1 MRQTRRDFLK
11 ASAAAVAAAVFPVP
25 AFSRDRSPSEKLN
38 IAQVGVG
45 GMQWGFHSSHIVNEN
60 PFAFSDVDANI
71 LAAAKE
77 KFPNVQAFAD
87 WRDMLDQLG
96 DQIDGV
102 LISTTDHSHA
112 VIAMAAMRRGIHC
125 YCEKPLAH
133 DVWQIRQMQKIAREK
148 GLKTQMG
155 TQIHAGDNYRR
166 VVEKIQAGMIGEI
179 KEIHV
184 RVGVVWGGSPATAE
198 QVECP
203 KNINWDLWIGPA
215 PMRPYQP
222 CYFGGNW
229 RSFWDFGN
237 GGMGDMACHW
247 IDLPFW
253 ALGLAYPKSIEASAP
268 KPADPDFAARDLT
281 VRFEFDYN
289 GRTLPLTWYDG
300 TANSD
305 LFAQN
310 QCPDGS
316 VTLFIG
322 SEGPLWS
329 TYGDHALVPA
339 DKFAEKAVPE
349 PSIPSS
355 IGHHEEWF
363 DAIRNDHSTTC
374 NFDYSG
380 RLAETVLLGPVAYRC
395 GKKLFYNADTM
406 SAPNAPEADKFL
418 RQPMREGWEI

>member
-11 ASAAAVAAAVFPVP
+11 ASAAATAAAVFPVP

-77 KFPNVQAFAD
+77 KFPNVQAFTD
-87 WRDMLDQLG
+87 WRDMFDQLG
-96 DQIDGV
+96 GQIDAV
-102 LISTTDHSHA
+102 LISTPDHSHA
-112 VIAMAAMRRGIHC
+112 APAMAAMRRGIHC

-155 TQIHAGDNYRR
+155 TQIHAEDNYRR

-179 KEIHV
+179 KEVHV
-184 RVGVVWGGSPATAE
+184 RVRDVTTGKPATTE
-198 QVECP
+198 PVECP

-222 CYFGGNW
+222 CYFQGRW
-229 RSFWDFGN
+229 RGFWDFGS

-253 ALGLAYPKSIEASAP
+253 ALGLSYPKSVEASAP
-268 KPADPDFAARDLT
+268 KPADPDYTPSDLT
-281 VRFEFDYN
+281 VRYEFDYN

-300 TANSD
+300 QANND
-305 LFAQN
+305 IFAQN
-310 QCPDGS
+310 QCPEDRA
-316 VTLFIG
+316 TLFIG
-322 SEGPLWS
+322 SEGALWS
-329 TYGDHALVPA
+329 TYWEHALVPA
-339 DKFAEKAVPE
+339 GKFAEKEPPA
-349 PSIPSS
+349 PSIPTSL
-355 IGHHEEWF
+355 GHHEEWF

-380 RLAETVLLGPVAYRC
+380 RLAETVLLGLVSYRC
-395 GKKLFYNADTM
+395 GKKLLYNADTM
-406 SAPNAPEADKFL
+406 SAPNAPQADKFL
-418 RQPMREGWEI
+418 RQPMREGWQI